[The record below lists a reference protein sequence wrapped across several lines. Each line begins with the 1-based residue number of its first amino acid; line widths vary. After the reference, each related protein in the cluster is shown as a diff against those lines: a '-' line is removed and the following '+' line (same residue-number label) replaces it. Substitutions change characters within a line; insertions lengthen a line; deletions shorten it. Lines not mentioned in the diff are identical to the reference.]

1 MNRRLGIIV
10 LVVGLAGFVFASTQR
25 SGYDTVEGA
34 IKTAVSS
41 QERKKK
47 DAWETIRWLSLGAA
61 VVGLVL
67 VILPGKGSS
76 PG

>member
-1 MNRRLGIIV
+1 LNRRLGIVV

-25 SGYDTVEGA
+25 GGYDTVEGA

-41 QERKKK
+41 SERKKK

-67 VILPGKGSS
+67 VILPGKSE
-76 PG
+76 

>member
-10 LVVGLAGFVFASTQR
+10 LLVGLAGFVLATTQR
-25 SGYDTVEGA
+25 GGYDTVEGA

-41 QERKKK
+41 SERKKK

-61 VVGLVL
+61 VVGVVL
-67 VILPGKGSS
+67 VILPGKRE
-76 PG
+76 

>member
-1 MNRRLGIIV
+1 LNRRLGIIV
-10 LVVGLAGFVFASTQR
+10 LVVGLAGFVLGTTQR

-41 QERKKK
+41 SERKKK
-47 DAWETIRWLSLGAA
+47 DAWETIRWLSLGAS

-67 VILPGKGSS
+67 VILPGKRE
-76 PG
+76 

>member
-10 LVVGLAGFVFASTQR
+10 LVVGLAGFVLGTTQR
-25 SGYDTVEGA
+25 GGYDTLEGA

-41 QERKKK
+41 SERKKK

-61 VVGLVL
+61 VVGVVL
-67 VILPGKGSS
+67 VILPGKRE
-76 PG
+76 

>member
-10 LVVGLAGFVFASTQR
+10 LVVGLAGFVLGTMQR

-34 IKTAVSS
+34 IKAAVSS
-41 QERKKK
+41 SERKKK
-47 DAWETIRWLSLGAA
+47 DAWETVRWLSLGAA

-67 VILPGKGSS
+67 VVLPGKRD
-76 PG
+76 

>member
-10 LVVGLAGFVFASTQR
+10 LVVGLAGFVLGTTQR
-25 SGYDTVEGA
+25 SGYDTLEGA

-41 QERKKK
+41 SERKKK

-67 VILPGKGSS
+67 VVLPGKKD
-76 PG
+76 

>member
-10 LVVGLAGFVFASTQR
+10 LVIGLAGFVFASSQR
-25 SGYDTVEGA
+25 SGYETVEGA

-61 VVGLVL
+61 VVGVVL
-67 VILPGKGSS
+67 VILPGKRE
-76 PG
+76 

>member
-10 LVVGLAGFVFASTQR
+10 LVIGLAGFVLATTQR
-25 SGYDTVEGA
+25 GGYDTLEGT

-41 QERKKK
+41 SERKKK

-61 VVGLVL
+61 VVGVILV
-67 VILPGKGSS
+67 VLPGKKD
-76 PG
+76 

>member
-10 LVVGLAGFVFASTQR
+10 LLVGLAGFVLATTQR
-25 SGYDTVEGA
+25 SGYDMVEGA

-41 QERKKK
+41 SERKKK

-61 VVGLVL
+61 VVGVVL
-67 VILPGKGSS
+67 VILPGKRE
-76 PG
+76 

>member
-10 LVVGLAGFVFASTQR
+10 LVVGIAGFVFASSQR

-34 IKTAVSS
+34 IKSAVSS
-41 QERKKK
+41 SEKKKK

-61 VVGLVL
+61 VVGVVL
-67 VILPGKGSS
+67 VILPGKRE
-76 PG
+76 

>member
-10 LVVGLAGFVFASTQR
+10 LVVGIAGFVFASSQR

-41 QERKKK
+41 SEKKKK

-61 VVGLVL
+61 VVGVVL
-67 VILPGKGSS
+67 VILPGKRE
-76 PG
+76 

>member
-10 LVVGLAGFVFASTQR
+10 LLVGLAGFVLATTQR
-25 SGYDTVEGA
+25 GGYDTLEGA
-34 IKTAVSS
+34 FKTAVSS

-61 VVGLVL
+61 VVGVVL
-67 VILPGKGSS
+67 VILPGKKE
-76 PG
+76 

>member
-10 LVVGLAGFVFASTQR
+10 LLVGLAGFVFGTVQR
-25 SGYDTVEGA
+25 GGYDTMEGA

-47 DAWETIRWLSLGAA
+47 DAWETLRWLSLGAA
-61 VVGLVL
+61 VVGVVL
-67 VILPGKGSS
+67 VILPGKKE
-76 PG
+76 

>member
-10 LVVGLAGFVFASTQR
+10 LVVGLVGFVLATTQR
-25 SGYDTVEGA
+25 GGYDTLEGT

-41 QERKKK
+41 SERKKK

-67 VILPGKGSS
+67 VVLPGKKD
-76 PG
+76 

>member
-10 LVVGLAGFVFASTQR
+10 LLIGLAGFVLATTQR
-25 SGYDTVEGA
+25 GGYDTLEGA

-47 DAWETIRWLSLGAA
+47 DAWDTIRWLSLGAA
-61 VVGLVL
+61 VVGVVL
-67 VILPGKGSS
+67 VILPGKKE
-76 PG
+76 